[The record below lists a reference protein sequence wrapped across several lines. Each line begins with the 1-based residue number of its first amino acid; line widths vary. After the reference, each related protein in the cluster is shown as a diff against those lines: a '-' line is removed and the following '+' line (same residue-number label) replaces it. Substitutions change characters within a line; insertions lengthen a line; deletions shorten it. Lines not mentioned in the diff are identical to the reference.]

1 MLKSNTVQIL
11 TTVLSNVAVLA
22 GLVFLII
29 ELRQNSAIAL
39 SEIRQ
44 ERNLNINDQFSAN
57 ARNEKFAALLGK
69 LTVACAF
76 DEITELEWY
85 QLLQYERGMK
95 ARITD
100 VWFQYEQGLMDDLA
114 YKVSLR
120 TAAYNE
126 SLWTFLGISPFSQPS
141 FVEDLETLKS
151 SDDFQYSRFSTKF
164 TQWADGKKTLA
175 QY

>member
-1 MLKSNTVQIL
+1 MKSNTVQIL
-11 TTVLSNVAVLA
+11 TTVLINVAVLA
-22 GLVFLII
+22 GLVCLIF

-44 ERNLNINDQFSAN
+44 ERNLNMTDHGLAN
-57 ARNEKFAALLGK
+57 ARNEKFSGLLGK
-69 LTVACAF
+69 LTVACTF

-85 QLLQYERGMK
+85 QLLQYEKGMK

-100 VWFQYEQGLMDDLA
+100 VWFQYEQGFMDNLA
-114 YKVSLR
+114 YKNSLR
-120 TAAYNE
+120 YAANSE
-126 SLWTFLGISPFSQPS
+126 SLWTFLGISPFPQPS

-151 SDDFQYSRFSTKF
+151 SDDFQHSRFATKF

>member
-1 MLKSNTVQIL
+1 MLKSNTFQIL
-11 TTVLSNVAVLA
+11 TTVLSIVAFLA
-22 GLVFLII
+22 GLVFFII
-29 ELRQNSAIAL
+29 ELRQDSAIAL

-44 ERNLNINDQFSAN
+44 ERNLNINDQLSAN

-69 LTVACAF
+69 LTVACAS
-76 DEITELEWY
+76 DEITELELF
-85 QLLQYERGMK
+85 QLFLYERGMK

-120 TAAYNE
+120 NLAYYK
-126 SLWTFLGISPFSQPS
+126 SLWLFLGISRSAQSS

-151 SDDFQYSRFSTKF
+151 SDDFQYSRF
-164 TQWADGKKTLA
+164 QPNLRNGLVKKILGP
-175 QY
+175 Y